1 MALAITVFA
10 TGCKDNDSIIDNPSG
25 VGNDHEAISFTMSDG
40 QGSNTRAL
48 TRANTSGF
56 TGTTRIVARLQSD
69 NKGTDGG
76 TKYNKTSL
84 SATAPST
91 DEKDY
96 YEVKYTDGNTRYWDD
111 AFGRNAQ
118 LSVYA
123 VCIPNSTDDTKLKYD
138 TSVKGNATWD
148 AEDTPDNTISWSV
161 KTDQSTAGTLAAED
175 LAYSNNIQKNE
186 NRSVDKNYDGTA
198 ESVTYGTDGVYR
210 FNFNSNAYEPTDGGS
225 SVTHSNGYMLFSMK
239 EGSSPDAPGKF
250 DKGHLKFEHS
260 LSRITIELVKGTGFG
275 SEATDF
281 SFKSETQIELL
292 AVPYSGS
299 FNIRDGVWA
308 ASPTTGSI
316 TKMEKTVAGTNAAGT
331 YAAQFLPGYK
341 FAKGD
346 NTNFATFTIDN
357 NTYYITQG
365 MVFNAL
371 TYDANGDGVKDTG
384 DGDLVSMK
392 NESAIIM
399 QQGKNY
405 KFKITVNKTK
415 IDAITATIAAW
426 SDVTAA
432 PQSIDNAHFTF
443 SDFYNNGTKETSD
456 VHLFR
461 ITEALDNI
469 WTTGDY
475 PSGKG
480 VAYQGKYTDDEA
492 TMTAPTGSSTVWST
506 DWYFDNNQTLYHI
519 RSLNTLAC
527 KGTGTSAAEK
537 ANLANDAS
545 NHSYFKMENGTQ
557 AAADYHWGAPM
568 QSAETTKFQYDETD
582 GFKAHLHKGLPAIT
596 NTADAPINLTELHMM
611 SNIEVIVRT
620 PGTVSEGIPTYGT
633 NGVKLVNGSDQ
644 TVVTITRL
652 YNKAK
657 VDMGIGL
664 VTVDNTG
671 SNSET
676 GLNNV
681 TAGVKAG
688 EEMSKPVAT
697 LEQKSETVDS
707 ETKTYVATQAYTYA
721 VVPQY
726 LCRAA
731 SGVTPTD
738 DDYVGITI
746 KTPDNNEY
754 YVVKKLS
761 EIRPTNVGTSQNQ
774 TASDFITRWY
784 PNHKYIYT
792 FTISKKG
799 IEAITCT
806 IADWTTVTAG
816 NTDIDLES

>member
-10 TGCKDNDSIIDNPSG
+10 TGCKDNDSIIDNPTG

-56 TGTTRIVARLQSD
+56 TGTTRIIARLQSD
-69 NKGTDGG
+69 NKGTGGG

-84 SATAPST
+84 NATVPST
-91 DEKDY
+91 DGKDY

-123 VCIPNSTDDTKLKYD
+123 VCIPNNSSTTSKLGYD
-138 TSVKGNATWD
+138 LVTGNATWD
-148 AEDTPDNTISWSV
+148 TETTPNNSISWSV
-161 KTDQSTAGTLAAED
+161 SQDQSTTGTLVAED

-186 NRSVDKNYDGTA
+186 NRNVDKNYDGTA

-225 SVTHSNGYMLFSMK
+225 SVTHSDGYMLFSMK
-239 EGSSPDAPGKF
+239 EGSSSDAPGKF

-275 SEATDF
+275 SAATDF

-292 AVPYSGS
+292 TVPYSGS

-316 TKMEKTVAGTNAAGT
+316 TKMEKTGDGTNAAGT
-331 YAAQFLPGYK
+331 YSAQFLPGYK
-341 FAKGD
+341 FAKD
-346 NTNFATFTIDN
+346 ANTNFATFTIDN

-384 DGDLVSMK
+384 DGDLISMK
-392 NESAIIM
+392 NESAIFM
-399 QQGKNY
+399 QQGTNY

-415 IDAITATIAAW
+415 IDNVTASIVAW

-443 SDFYNNGTKETSD
+443 SDFYNNGTKEASD

-475 PSGKG
+475 PTGKG
-480 VAYQGKYTDDEA
+480 EAYQGKYKDDEA
-492 TMTAPTGSSTVWST
+492 TMTAPTSGSYVWST
-506 DWYFDNNQTLYHI
+506 NWYFDNNQTLYHI

-527 KGTGTSAAEK
+527 QGTGASATDK
-537 ANLANDAS
+537 ANLADDAS

-568 QSAETTKFQYDETD
+568 QSAETTKFKYSETD

-596 NTADAPINLTELHMM
+596 NTAEAPINLTELHMM

-620 PGTVSEGIPTYGT
+620 PGTVSDGTPAYGT

-652 YNKAK
+652 YNKAN

-664 VTVDNTG
+664 VTVDNA
-671 SNSET
+671 ET
-676 GLNNV
+676 NTETDLNKV

-688 EEMSKPVAT
+688 EVMTNPAST
-697 LEQKSETVDS
+697 LVQKSETVNS

-721 VVPQY
+721 VVPQN

-731 SGVTPTD
+731 SGATD
-738 DDYVGITI
+738 NDYVGITI

-761 EIRPTNVGTSQNQ
+761 EIKPTNVGTSQNQ
-774 TASDFITRWY
+774 TASDYITRWY

>member
-56 TGTTRIVARLQSD
+56 TGPTRIIARLQSD
-69 NKGTDGG
+69 NKGTGGG

-84 SATAPST
+84 NATVPST
-91 DEKDY
+91 DGKDY

-123 VCIPNSTDDTKLKYD
+123 VCIPNNSSTTSKLGYD
-138 TSVKGNATWD
+138 LVTGNATWD
-148 AEDTPDNTISWSV
+148 TETTPNNSISWSV
-161 KTDQSTAGTLAAED
+161 SQDQSTAGTLVAED
-175 LAYSNNIQKNE
+175 LAYSNNIQKYESRN
-186 NRSVDKNYDGTA
+186 VDKNYDGTA
-198 ESVTYGTDGVYR
+198 ESVTYGKDGVYR

-225 SVTHSNGYMLFSMK
+225 SVTHSDGYMLFSMK
-239 EGSSPDAPGKF
+239 EGSSSDAPGKF

-275 SEATDF
+275 SGTTDF
-281 SFKSETQIELL
+281 SFEDGTQIKLL
-292 AVPYSGS
+292 TVPYSGS

-316 TKMEKTVAGTNAAGT
+316 SKMEKTGDGTNAAGT

-341 FAKGD
+341 FAKD
-346 NTNFATFTIDN
+346 ANTNFATFTIDN

-384 DGDLVSMK
+384 DGDLIDQK
-392 NESAIIM
+392 GKDAIFM
-399 QQGKNY
+399 QQGTNY

-415 IDAITATIAAW
+415 IDNVTASIVAW

-443 SDFYNNGTKETSD
+443 SDFYNSGTKETSD

-475 PSGKG
+475 PTGKG
-480 VAYQGKYTDDEA
+480 EAYQGKYIDDEA
-492 TMTAPTGSSTVWST
+492 TMTAPTSGSSVWST

-527 KGTGTSAAEK
+527 KGTGTSAADK
-537 ANLANDAS
+537 ANLANDDS

-557 AAADYHWGAPM
+557 DAADYHWGAPM
-568 QSAETTKFQYDETD
+568 QSAETTKFKYSETD

-620 PGTVSEGIPTYGT
+620 PGTVSDGNATYGT
-633 NGVKLVNGSDQ
+633 NGVKLVNESDQ

-652 YNKAK
+652 YNKAN

-664 VTVDNTG
+664 VTVVKTG

-688 EEMSKPVAT
+688 EVMTKPDAT

-707 ETKTYVATQAYTYA
+707 ETKNYVATKAYTYA
-721 VVPQY
+721 VVPQN
-726 LCRAA
+726 LCRAT
-731 SGVTPTD
+731 SGATD
-738 DDYVGITI
+738 NDYVGITI

-761 EIRPTNVGTSQNQ
+761 EIKPTNIGTSQNQ
-774 TASDFITRWY
+774 TTSNYITRWY

-806 IADWTTVTAG
+806 IAEWTTVTAG